1 MGVSKSGLFYQFFTE
16 SAFTSILA
24 MMAAVCL
31 IYIGLPSLEA
41 VVDNRFDISG
51 NPLVWQILEAT
62 TLVSIL
68 LNGIYPS
75 LLLSNL
81 KPLELIKG
89 SSVVGTKNSSFRKA
103 LVVFQFSFTIAL
115 IICTSLIFSQL
126 KFIQE
131 RNLGYEKEHVFS
143 FYVPWYSDKSGDKI
157 AAIYEQLKKESQI
170 TDITRSSGN
179 IINFNSTHSGSLDWE
194 GRDEDWNPAVS
205 PMSVANNYQEFF
217 GLKLK
222 SGRWFAANNAADDNH
237 AILNEAAVKEF
248 KLKEPVVGQR
258 FSFQG
263 REGQIIAV
271 AEDFHFKSPKEKIT
285 PLMFYRN
292 SNRQSYITI
301 KANTQNVAGTLS
313 VAEKIWKANVPD
325 APFKYEF
332 LDDSYEKMH
341 RAEAKQ
347 LQMFYIFGGVVL
359 LISCIGLFG
368 LATFAAEV
376 RIKEIGIRKVLGA
389 SISEIVN
396 LLSKDFLKL
405 IFVAT
410 LLASPVA
417 WWAMDKWLQNFAY
430 RIDIGWWVFAA
441 AGFVVALVALLT
453 VSYQSIRAALMNPVE
468 SLKTE

>member
-1 MGVSKSGLFYQFFTE
+1 FMGVSKSSLFYQFFTE

-31 IYIGLPSLEA
+31 IYIGFPSVEA

-51 NPLVWQILEAT
+51 NPLVWQILGAT

-131 RNLGYEKEHVFS
+131 RTLGSEKEHVFS

-222 SGRWFAANNAADDNH
+222 SGR
-237 AILNEAAVKEF
+237 
-248 KLKEPVVGQR
+248 
-258 FSFQG
+258 
-263 REGQIIAV
+263 
-271 AEDFHFKSPKEKIT
+271 
-285 PLMFYRN
+285 
-292 SNRQSYITI
+292 
-301 KANTQNVAGTLS
+301 
-313 VAEKIWKANVPD
+313 
-325 APFKYEF
+325 
-332 LDDSYEKMH
+332 
-341 RAEAKQ
+341 
-347 LQMFYIFGGVVL
+347 
-359 LISCIGLFG
+359 
-368 LATFAAEV
+368 
-376 RIKEIGIRKVLGA
+376 
-389 SISEIVN
+389 
-396 LLSKDFLKL
+396 
-405 IFVAT
+405 
-410 LLASPVA
+410 
-417 WWAMDKWLQNFAY
+417 
-430 RIDIGWWVFAA
+430 
-441 AGFVVALVALLT
+441 
-453 VSYQSIRAALMNPVE
+453 
-468 SLKTE
+468 